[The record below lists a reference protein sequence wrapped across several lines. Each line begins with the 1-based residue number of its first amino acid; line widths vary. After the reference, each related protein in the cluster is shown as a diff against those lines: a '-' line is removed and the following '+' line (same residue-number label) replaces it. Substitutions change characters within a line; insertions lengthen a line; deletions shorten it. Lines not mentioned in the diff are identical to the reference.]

1 MPDEKRIRSPG
12 NDIYSTKF
20 SDYLPGSLK
29 KDPKIKA
36 LADAVTEQLLEV
48 SNNIDLVLIYSRID
62 ELPEDLVDI
71 LAYDMHI
78 DWYDYSFPLE
88 AKRDM
93 LKNSIK
99 VHKKMGTKYAV
110 EKALGAL
117 YPESEVEE
125 WFQYDGKPHHFRV
138 ICDTSKNQIQ
148 ASYQD
153 IVNAVK
159 MYKRLSS
166 HMEEVT
172 YQSRIYCTIQT
183 HTDCFIYRTPLTGKL
198 RAGTYPERNI
208 KGIVYGSNIIIG
220 TVAEDFSF
228 RTPAAGTVPGRNTIF
243 RNAET
248 EIAAEMDLEGTVY
261 KVPAAGTEPGRNTV
275 FRKSDAQI
283 KAETALNAY
292 GYRNIPTGKKKA
304 GTEPERSVKGG
315 NESGQVEGTV
325 KTEIFLHESKL
336 CGSKRKL

>member
-12 NDIYSTKF
+12 NDIYSTQF

-29 KDPKIKA
+29 KDPKIKN
-36 LADAVTEQLLEV
+36 LAVAVTEQLLEV

-88 AKRDM
+88 AKRET
-93 LKNSIK
+93 LKSSIK
-99 VHKKMGTKYAV
+99 VHKKMGTKYAI

-125 WFQYDGKPHHFRV
+125 WFQYGGQPHHFRI
-138 ICDTSKNQIQ
+138 ICDVSKNQIQ
-148 ASYQD
+148 ASYED

-198 RAGTYPERNI
+198 RAGTYPQRNI
-208 KGIVYGSNIIIG
+208 KGIVYDGNIIVG
-220 TVAEDFSF
+220 TNAENFIF

-243 RNAET
+243 RKTET
-248 EIAAEMDLEGTVY
+248 EIAAEAGFERATY
-261 KVPAAGTEPGRNTV
+261 KTQEAGTQPGRNTV
-275 FRKSDAQI
+275 FRSHDAQI
-283 KAETALNAY
+283 EAETALNAY
-292 GYRNIPTGKKKA
+292 RYRNIPTGQKKA
-304 GTEPERSVKGG
+304 GTEPERSVKGRS
-315 NESGQVEGTV
+315 ESGQIEGTV

>member
-1 MPDEKRIRSPG
+1 MPDQKRIRSPG

-20 SDYLPGSLK
+20 SDYLPGALK
-29 KDPKIKA
+29 KDPKIKS
-36 LADAVTEQLLEV
+36 LAEAVTEQLLEV
-48 SNNIDLVLIYSRID
+48 SDSMELVLIYSRID

-78 DWYDYSFPLE
+78 DWYDYSYPLE

-125 WFQYDGKPHHFRV
+125 WFQYGGQPHHFRV
-138 ICDTSKNQIQ
+138 ICDVSKNQIQ

-183 HTDCFIYRTPLTGKL
+183 HADCFIYRTPLTGRL
-198 RAGTYPERNI
+198 SAGTFPQRNV
-208 KGIVYGSNIIIG
+208 KGILHNGQIVIETDSEEFGY
-220 TVAEDFSF
+220 
-228 RTPAAGTVPGRNTIF
+228 RTPAAGTIPGIEADTEKEVFLHEASVTGKEKAGTQPGRNTAF
-243 RNAET
+243 RS
-248 EIAAEMDLEGTVY
+248 
-261 KVPAAGTEPGRNTV
+261 
-275 FRKSDAQI
+275 SDAQI
-283 KAETALNAY
+283 EAETAFYTY
-292 GYRNIPTGKKKA
+292 GYRNTPTGKKRA
-304 GTEPERSVKGG
+304 GMEPERSVRGA
-315 NESGQVEGTV
+315 NDSRQVEGTV
-325 KTEIFLHESKL
+325 KAEVFHHESKL
-336 CGSKRKL
+336 CGSKRRL